1 MLNNATIQG
10 NLVRDVEIKNI
21 GDKGTALATYTIA
34 CTNGKGQYENTVFM
48 DCKSW
53 GKNAEFVK
61 NYFEKGSQ
69 MLVTGTLEQES
80 WEKDG
85 QKRSKLVLSVIK
97 ADFCNGKAKP
107 KSEVA
112 SAPMATDS
120 IPF

>member
-69 MLVTGTLEQES
+69 MIATGSLEQES

-85 QKRSKLVLSVIK
+85 QKRSKLVLSVMK
-97 ADFCNGKAKP
+97 ADFCGGKAKP

-112 SAPMATDS
+112 SAPIAPDE